1 MQEQEVIIHQQQAE
15 VINQYPAPTAQDIE
29 FLEKYEIKNWEFSP
43 RIYKILAASAVFN
56 ILALLVFAQT
66 NVLQARACDSPW
78 VNRVCQVLDTVY
90 VGSKI
95 LSNDSEFVSK
105 DYEKTELENA
115 EIVWINQTGTEPL
128 KYPEGYFALA
138 NPEQFQAIPDP
149 TLNNSGFQDY
159 PPPVTNIPPPAPM
172 TVTPPTNFNL
182 PPQKLPPPA
191 RNQVIIPDNIT
202 GENPIGKGKT
212 PKTDTKKPDE
222 NETAKNEPDEKVP
235 EAKQPG
241 LGSLPVAEDII
252 NKKPLQDFGDGVL
265 EKVSKKEIDLTKPF
279 SVVMVGTITK
289 DGKFDRKKSAFLKT
303 DGDQAMID
311 VAKLA
316 IEAIGDSGIL
326 TYLKTLNVDTIK
338 FELVQ
343 DDKQIYAII
352 TSDQKNEQSAK
363 AVTSG
368 LNTAISIG
376 KITVKEE
383 DTLALLNAAKVE
395 SKDKNFI
402 LNFNMEKPIAQELIK
417 RQLQKAE
424 EKRKQAEQKPNSTA
438 QTANTNQKV
447 SK

>member
-1 MQEQEVIIHQQQAE
+1 MQEQEVIIHKEQAE
-15 VINQYPAPTAQDIE
+15 FVNPKPPAKAQEDG

-43 RIYKILAASAVFN
+43 RIYKILAASAIFN
-56 ILALLVFAQT
+56 ILLLMVFAQT
-66 NVLQARACDSPW
+66 NILQARACDSPW
-78 VNRVCQVLDTVY
+78 VGRVCQVLDTVY
-90 VGSKI
+90 VGSKL
-95 LSNDSEFVSK
+95 LSNESEFASLP
-105 DYEKTELENA
+105 YERTEIEEA
-115 EIVWINQTGTEPL
+115 DVVWINQTGTEPL
-128 KYPEGYFALA
+128 NYPEGYFALA
-138 NPEQFQAIPDP
+138 NPESQFETMMTDP
-149 TLNNSGFQDY
+149 MLGNSGFQDFNNQI
-159 PPPVTNIPPPAPM
+159 PPASNIPPSAPM
-172 TVTPPTNFNL
+172 TGFNL
-182 PPQKLPPPA
+182 PPQKLPKA
-191 RNQVIIPDNIT
+191 SKNRIIIPDTPI
-202 GENPIGKGKT
+202 GDNPIGENAAKN
-212 PKTDTKKPDE
+212 PKPDAKKPDAA
-222 NETAKNEPDEKVP
+222 ETAKNETEQ
-235 EAKQPG
+235 ETKQPG
-241 LGSLPVAEDII
+241 LESLPVAEDII

-265 EKVSKKEIDLTKPF
+265 EKVSKKEVDLTKAF

-303 DGDQAMID
+303 GGDEAMIN

-326 TYLKTLNVDTIK
+326 TYLRTLNVETIK

-376 KITVKEE
+376 KMTVKEE

-402 LNFNMEKPIAQELIK
+402 LNFKMDKPFAQELIK
-417 RQLQKAE
+417 KQLQKAE
-424 EKRKQAEQKPNSTA
+424 EKRKQPQQPNSTA
-438 QTANTNQKV
+438 QTGSVNKTA